1 MEPDTGTKRSIRTDV
16 VSEKGRLEEA
26 ARCGEELVR
35 EIASHWR
42 GDPGAGP
49 SDYMDWL
56 VWASL
61 LQRAADNERLRAG
74 LRLAGL
80 PA

>member
-1 MEPDTGTKRSIRTDV
+1 
-16 VSEKGRLEEA
+16 VSAYGHQGRLDEA
-26 ARCGEELVR
+26 ALWGEELIR

-49 SDYMDWL
+49 SDYMDWI

-61 LQRAADNERLRAG
+61 LQRPADIERLREG